1 MKKIISILLILVFV
15 LALVGCGNKTDDK
28 NYERIVELESQ
39 LAKIVENVAKLEDT
53 VIDLKDQLN
62 TRAETEE
69 VTTEKTENPTETET
83 VTETETTEE
92 NKFDGT
98 VLETS
103 EYTIT
108 ITDYKIIQ
116 PGEMGNEHGDVPII
130 AFWYDTYLPEIDNLR
145 IPKIESLNPYSA
157 WMNVFKAIQDNDPNM
172 FNELYFS
179 YLPDET
185 YIKNKYAEIK
195 RGGTVPCSIG
205 YELTDTE
212 TPVTLVATNW
222 FRDKEYGRHDY
233 PVK

>member
-1 MKKIISILLILVFV
+1 MYILSGIAALAIIAFVGMIITSRKRGNNMKKIISILLILVFV

-116 PGEMGNEHGDVPII
+116 PGEMVTN
-130 AFWYDTYLPEIDNLR
+130 
-145 IPKIESLNPYSA
+145 
-157 WMNVFKAIQDNDPNM
+157 
-172 FNELYFS
+172 
-179 YLPDET
+179 
-185 YIKNKYAEIK
+185 
-195 RGGTVPCSIG
+195 
-205 YELTDTE
+205 TE
-212 TPVTLVATNW
+212 M
-222 FRDKEYGRHDY
+222 YQ
-233 PVK
+233 